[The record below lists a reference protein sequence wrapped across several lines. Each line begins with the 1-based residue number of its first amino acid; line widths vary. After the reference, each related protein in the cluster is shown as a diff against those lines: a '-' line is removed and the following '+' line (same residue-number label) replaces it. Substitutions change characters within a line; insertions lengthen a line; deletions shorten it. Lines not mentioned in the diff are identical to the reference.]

1 MAGRERSDPEATFFA
16 ASVDARMIPMAKV
29 SLPIRSLR
37 LPDLGGPCPGT
48 ARALSRGKHTI
59 SVLLSSPGEEAL
71 TIGPGG
77 PARFVTDREV
87 SPACEGLQ
95 ASTIPKCHA
104 CEFLCKPFRPASGHE
119 VADGGVC
126 RNRDGSTLERFSDG
140 CPAVQID
147 TLSPA
152 RTGWPGVV
160 RKPFG
165 VPLFSVERIL
175 RRHIVEVDFV
185 VLYIVSGL

>member
-1 MAGRERSDPEATFFA
+1 
-16 ASVDARMIPMAKV
+16 
-29 SLPIRSLR
+29 
-37 LPDLGGPCPGT
+37 
-48 ARALSRGKHTI
+48 
-59 SVLLSSPGEEAL
+59 EAL

-126 RNRDGSTLERFSDG
+126 
-140 CPAVQID
+140 ID
-147 TLSPA
+147 TLSPH
-152 RTGWPGVV
+152 V
-160 RKPFG
+160 RDGLELFG
-165 VPLFSVERIL
+165 SHLESHCSLLNEYFDDTS
-175 RRHIVEVDFV
+175 
-185 VLYIVSGL
+185 SK